1 MTRRVYPE
9 TPRTDLTN
17 EQIALHARLLDAH
30 IDTVGRLSRLEGT
43 SEHFA
48 TKADVANAKVWA
60 LTSIGGAGL
69 SILSL
74 AVAVVLFPVRALG

>member
-1 MTRRVYPE
+1 MTGRVYPE
-9 TPRTDLTN
+9 KPKTDLTN

-30 IDTVGRLSRLEGT
+30 INTRLSRLEGT

-74 AVAVVLFPVRALG
+74 AVAVALFLVRALD